1 MNDELAAQYEQAL
14 SERQANR
21 PEASAVEL
29 VNALLVSAQA
39 AHASDIHLV
48 PDDSGLNVFW
58 RLDGVLQPV
67 TEIPKSLA
75 SNMVARL
82 KVLADLLTYRT
93 EVPQEGRI
101 RHFTSEPEGSP
112 ADGSAASG
120 DARGSSADVE
130 MRLSTFPTMH
140 GEKAVVR
147 LFVGS
152 GTFRN
157 LNDLGLTDETR
168 CGISDLL
175 LESGGVFL
183 VCGPAGSGK
192 TTTIYASLREVVD
205 KSGGQRSLVSLED
218 PIEAALAGVAQSQ
231 VNPAA
236 GFDYDTGLKSL
247 MRQDP
252 EVILVGEIRDRGTAE
267 TVFQAALTG
276 HLVLTTF
283 HAGSAAEAICR
294 LSDMGIEPYLL
305 RSGLL
310 AILSQRLLRRLC
322 TCSKESSNDA
332 DRLGL
337 NVAAHWIPH
346 GCEQC
351 RGTGYRGRLLLTEF
365 LRNEATDV
373 GKAILSRSDA
383 DELEQLAVQTGM
395 KTRWQHG
402 LQAVSAGQTSPAEL
416 LRVFG
421 RGRSSSPPHISSDAS
436 PSN

>member
-1 MNDELAAQYEQAL
+1 MSDELAAQYEQAL
-14 SERQANR
+14 AAQLGDSRK
-21 PEASAVEL
+21 EATAVEI
-29 VNALLVSAQA
+29 VDALLTAGQKAQ
-39 AHASDIHLV
+39 ASDIHLV
-48 PDDSGLNVFW
+48 PDEGGSAVFW

-67 TEIPKSLA
+67 TRIAGPIS
-75 SNMVARL
+75 SNVVARL
-82 KVLADLLTYRT
+82 KVLAELLTYRT
-93 EVPQEGRI
+93 EVPQEGRL
-101 RHFTSEPEGSP
+101 RGLSNSVT
-112 ADGSAASG
+112 ASG
-120 DARGSSADVE
+120 VE

-152 GTFRN
+152 GTFRR
-157 LNDLGLTDETR
+157 LDDLGLVSEIRDSV
-168 CGISDLL
+168 GNLL
-175 LESGGVFL
+175 FESGGVFA

-192 TTTIYASLREVVD
+192 TTTIYACLREVAD
-205 KSGGQRSLVSLED
+205 KCGGQRSLVSLED
-218 PIEAALAGVAQSQ
+218 PIEAALHGVAQSQ

-236 GFDYDTGLKSL
+236 GFDYATGLKSL

-252 EVILVGEIRDRGTAE
+252 EVILVGEIRDRETAE

-322 TCSKESSNDA
+322 DCSTESSNEA
-332 DRLGL
+332 AVLGL
-337 NVAAHWIPH
+337 DVASCRVPS
-346 GCEQC
+346 GCERC

-365 LRNEATDV
+365 LRNEATEL
-373 GKAILSRSDA
+373 GKAILSQGDVA
-383 DELEQLAVQTGM
+383 ELEQLAVQAGM
-395 KTRWQHG
+395 KTRWQRG
-402 LQAVSAGQTSPAEL
+402 CEAVAAGQTSPAEL

-421 RGRSSSPPHISSDAS
+421 NVRRSS
-436 PSN
+436 

>member
-14 SERQANR
+14 AARRGDSRE
-21 PEASAVEL
+21 EVSAVEI
-29 VNALLVSAQA
+29 VDALLVAARNAQ
-39 AHASDIHLV
+39 ASDIHLV
-48 PDDSGLNVFW
+48 PDEAGSAVFW

-67 TEIPKSLA
+67 TRIARPIS
-75 SNMVARL
+75 SNVVARL
-82 KVLADLLTYRT
+82 KVLAELLTYRT
-93 EVPQEGRI
+93 EVPQEGRL
-101 RHFTSEPEGSP
+101 RAVP
-112 ADGSAASG
+112 G
-120 DARGSSADVE
+120 DAPAQAAREATSPSDRGNVE

-152 GTFRN
+152 GAFRR
-157 LNDLGLTDETR
+157 LGDLRLAEPIRDSV
-168 CGISDLL
+168 SDLL
-175 LESGGVFL
+175 LEGGGVFA

-192 TTTIYASLREVVD
+192 TTTIYACLREVAD

-218 PIEAALAGVAQSQ
+218 PIEAALDGVAQSQ

-236 GFDYDTGLKSL
+236 GFDYSTGLKSL

-252 EVILVGEIRDRGTAE
+252 EVILVGEIRDRETAE

-310 AILSQRLLRRLC
+310 AILSQRLLRQLC
-322 TCSKESSNDA
+322 ECSTESTNET

-337 NVAAHWIPH
+337 SVTSCRVPT
-346 GCEQC
+346 GCERC
-351 RGTGYRGRLLLTEF
+351 RGTGYRGRLLLAEF
-365 LRNEATDV
+365 LRNEATEL

-383 DELEQLAVQTGM
+383 ADLEQLAVQAGM
-395 KTRWQHG
+395 KTRWQSG
-402 LQAVSAGQTSPAEL
+402 LDAVAAGKTSPAEL
-416 LRVFG
+416 IRVFG
-421 RGRSSSPPHISSDAS
+421 NSRSTM
-436 PSN
+436 

>member
-1 MNDELAAQYEQAL
+1 MSDELAAKYEHAL
-14 SERQANR
+14 AACLGGSQEDV
-21 PEASAVEL
+21 SAVEI
-29 VNALLVSAQA
+29 VDALLTAARNAQ
-39 AHASDIHLV
+39 ASDIHLV
-48 PDDSGLNVFW
+48 PDEGGSAVFW
-58 RLDGVLQPV
+58 RMDGVLQPV
-67 TEIPKSLA
+67 TRIARPIS
-75 SNMVARL
+75 SNVVARL
-82 KVLADLLTYRT
+82 KVLAELLTYRT
-93 EVPQEGRI
+93 EIPQEGRL
-101 RHFTSEPEGSP
+101 RG
-112 ADGSAASG
+112 ASN
-120 DARGSSADVE
+120 AVGSSDVE

-152 GTFRN
+152 GTFRR
-157 LNDLGLTDETR
+157 LGDLGLATEIRDSV
-168 CGISDLL
+168 GDLL
-175 LESGGVFL
+175 LENGGVFA

-192 TTTIYASLREVVD
+192 TTTIYACLREVAD

-218 PIEAALAGVAQSQ
+218 PIEAALDGVAQSQ

-236 GFDYDTGLKSL
+236 GFNYATGLKSL

-252 EVILVGEIRDRGTAE
+252 EVILVGEIRDRETAE

-310 AILSQRLLRRLC
+310 AILSQRLLRKLC
-322 TCSKESSNDA
+322 DCSTESTDEM

-337 NVAAHWIPH
+337 GVSSCRTPT
-346 GCEQC
+346 GCERC

-365 LRNEATDV
+365 LRNEATEL

-383 DELEQLAVQTGM
+383 SDLEQLAVQAGM
-395 KTRWQHG
+395 KTRWHSG
-402 LQAVSAGQTSPAEL
+402 LDAVTAGETSPAEL
-416 LRVFG
+416 IRVFG
-421 RGRSSSPPHISSDAS
+421 SKRCTNAE
-436 PSN
+436 